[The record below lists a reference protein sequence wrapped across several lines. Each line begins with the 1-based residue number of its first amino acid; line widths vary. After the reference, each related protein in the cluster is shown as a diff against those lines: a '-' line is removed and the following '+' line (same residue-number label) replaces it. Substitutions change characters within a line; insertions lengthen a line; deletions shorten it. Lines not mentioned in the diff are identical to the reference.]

1 MSELNYIN
9 ETVVPR
15 MTKSI
20 NDTIV
25 PGMPNSVSE
34 TVVPGMPDGVSDTI
48 VPRMPKSVSDEQLF
62 VFVPTGSDFVAGIFK
77 INTNDFD
84 KNSLPVL
91 KIVESESLDS
101 SNENYNANGYVRAG
115 IIKAYVYEAFQKDL
129 KDEIAK
135 KQDKNLSKT
144 IAKATTVEGALTN
157 IDADATALSLRVK
170 TTEDDV
176 AALQNTVGNKN
187 SGLVA
192 DVETNTEAIRT
203 INNTTIPA
211 LDKRVTA
218 NSKSITTLDGKVT
231 GLSSGQEALK
241 TRMTAAE
248 TELNAHATDIADL
261 MTEEANLRKDVNT
274 NSDNIATQG
283 TAIEKNTN
291 DIKALQDTA
300 YGGETPI
307 GTYPSASTLPTS
319 EQLTAF
325 VQQEVSRAPKLGD
338 VVLFTQIV
346 TGGTDKSYKFMYT
359 ATGWSNYVIPTVE
372 SATNTDKGILQGTLG
387 DTTGNIQVSIAGGKV
402 ADILVKDGSTY
413 KSIKTVLDNLATSIT
428 NTNSTVAANKTAADK
443 GIAEAKA
450 AAAAVVK
457 KYNNVEF
464 TFVSNNDN
472 TITNFPCKYTATIDG
487 VTIDNVADVYFSA
500 VQIPLEIFS
509 SYVLVEAGK
518 VSIFATT
525 KVNYPT
531 SVTVPTVRIS

>member
-9 ETVVPR
+9 ETV
-15 MTKSI
+15 
-20 NDTIV
+20 
-25 PGMPNSVSE
+25 
-34 TVVPGMPDGVSDTI
+34 

-62 VFVPTGSDFVAGIFK
+62 VFVPVGNDIIAGIFK

-91 KIVESESLDS
+91 TIKQDEVVTQ
-101 SNENYNANGYVRAG
+101 NGTGFVRG
-115 IIKAYVYEAFQKDL
+115 KAVYTFVTDEDGKLQKQITDL
-129 KDEIAK
+129 KNN

-144 IAKATTVEGALTN
+144 IAGATTVEDALTN
-157 IDADATALSLRVK
+157 IDADATALAGRVS
-170 TTEDDV
+170 TAESEID
-176 AALQNTVGNKN
+176 ALQDTVNN
-187 SGLVA
+187 PSSGLVKKVNYIAA
-192 DVETNTEAIRT
+192 DVRT
-203 INNTTIPA
+203 INNTKIPE

-218 NSKSITTLDGKVT
+218 NSNSITTLDGKVT
-231 GLSSGQEALK
+231 GLSDNKQDKAINIPGIEAKTVEGALQELDG
-241 TRMTAAE
+241 E
-248 TELNAHATDIADL
+248 SSAHAESINDLKAADESL
-261 MTEEANLRKDVNT
+261 TNRVTNLEQ
-274 NSDNIATQG
+274 S
-283 TAIEKNTN
+283 
-291 DIKALQDTA
+291 A

-307 GTYPSASTLPTS
+307 GTYASSSTLPTS

-346 TGGTDKSYKFMYT
+346 SGGTDKSYKFMYT

-387 DTTGNIQVSIAGGKV
+387 DTTGNVQVSIVDGKV
-402 ADILVKDGSTY
+402 ADILVKDGTTY
-413 KSIKTVLDNLATSIT
+413 KSIKTLLDGLATKV
-428 NTNSTVAANKTAADK
+428 NTAQNTADN
-443 GIAEAKA
+443 II
-450 AAAAVVK
+450 K

-464 TFVSNNDN
+464 TFVSSDDN

-487 VTIDNVADVYFSA
+487 VTLDNVADVYFSA

-525 KVNYPT
+525 KANYPE

>member
-15 MTKSI
+15 TPKSI
-20 NDTIV
+20 N
-25 PGMPNSVSE
+25 E
-34 TVVPGMPDGVSDTI
+34 TVVPGMPDGISDTI

-91 KIVESESLDS
+91 KIVESTTLDS
-101 SNENYNANGYVRAG
+101 TDDNYNSNGYVRAG

-129 KDEIAK
+129 KDEIPK

-157 IDADATALSLRVK
+157 IDADVTALSLRVK

-176 AALQNTVGNKN
+176 TDLQNTVGNKN

-231 GLSSGQEALK
+231 GLSNTKQDKAINIPGIEAK
-241 TRMTAAE
+241 TVEGAL
-248 TELNAHATDIADL
+248 TELDGESSAHSKSINSLKAADESL
-261 MTEEANLRKDVNT
+261 ANRVN
-274 NSDNIATQG
+274 NLEQS
-283 TAIEKNTN
+283 
-291 DIKALQDTA
+291 A

-307 GTYPSASTLPTS
+307 GTYPSSSTLPTQA
-319 EQLTAF
+319 QLTAF

-387 DTTGNIQVSIAGGKV
+387 DTTGNIQVSIADGKV
-402 ADILVKDGSTY
+402 ADILVKDGTTY
-413 KSIKTVLDNLATSIT
+413 KSIKTLLDGLVTKV
-428 NTNSTVAANKTAADK
+428 NTAQNTADNV
-443 GIAEAKA
+443 I
-450 AAAAVVK
+450 K

-487 VTIDNVADVYFSA
+487 VTLDNVADVYFSA

>member
-15 MTKSI
+15 TPKSI
-20 NDTIV
+20 NETIV

-34 TVVPGMPDGVSDTI
+34 TVVPGMPDGVNETV

-77 INTNDFD
+77 IDTNDFD
-84 KNSLPVL
+84 KSKLPVL

-101 SNENYNANGYVRAG
+101 NDENYNSNGYVRAG

-157 IDADATALSLRVK
+157 IDANATALSLRVK
-170 TTEDDV
+170 TTEDDIT
-176 AALQNTVGNKN
+176 ALQNTVGNEN

-192 DVETNTEAIRT
+192 NVETNTEAIRT

-231 GLSSGQEALK
+231 GLSSGQEELK
-241 TRMTAAE
+241 TRMTVAE
-248 TELNAHATDIADL
+248 TELNEHARDIADL
-261 MTEEANLRKDVNT
+261 MTEEANLRKDINT

-291 DIKALQDTA
+291 DIKALQDAA

-325 VQQEVSRAPKLGD
+325 VHQEVSRAPKLGD

-413 KSIKTVLDNLATSIT
+413 KSIKTVLDNLATSIA

-450 AAAAVVK
+450 AAAAVIK

-464 TFVSNNDN
+464 TFVSNDDN

-487 VTIDNVADVYFSA
+487 VTLDNVADVYFSA

-509 SYVLVEAGK
+509 SYVLVEANK

>member
-9 ETVVPR
+9 ETV
-15 MTKSI
+15 
-20 NDTIV
+20 
-25 PGMPNSVSE
+25 
-34 TVVPGMPDGVSDTI
+34 

-62 VFVPTGSDFVAGIFK
+62 VFVPVGNDIIAGIFK
-77 INTNDFD
+77 IDSNDFD
-84 KNSLPVL
+84 KSKLPVL
-91 KIVESESLDS
+91 TIKQDEVVTQNGEGFVRGRAVYSFVKTAESGLQSQINDLNTNKQDKTDNNLNTTHKNVVGAINEVKGTADS
-101 SNENYNANGYVRAG
+101 ALAKANSNENYIKTVESIANSARNEAAEAKVAANRAENN
-115 IIKAYVYEAFQKDL
+115 ITE
-129 KDEIAK
+129 
-135 KQDKNLSKT
+135 LSK
-144 IAKATTVEGALTN
+144 KVTN
-157 IDADATALSLRVK
+157 INQQV
-170 TTEDDV
+170 
-176 AALQNTVGNKN
+176 N
-187 SGLVA
+187 
-192 DVETNTEAIRT
+192 
-203 INNTTIPA
+203 NNTGNINQLRTDI
-211 LDKRVTA
+211 D
-218 NSKSITTLDGKVT
+218 
-231 GLSSGQEALK
+231 GLS
-241 TRMTAAE
+241 TRVDTAE
-248 TELNAHATDIADL
+248 GDIGNLTIKDGELEGRID
-261 MTEEANLRKDVNT
+261 NLEQ
-274 NSDNIATQG
+274 S
-283 TAIEKNTN
+283 
-291 DIKALQDTA
+291 A

-307 GTYPSASTLPTS
+307 GTYPSAATLPTS

-413 KSIKTVLDNLATSIT
+413 KSIKTVLDNLATSIA
-428 NTNSTVAANKTAADK
+428 NTNSTVSANKTAADK

-450 AAAAVVK
+450 AAAAVIK

-464 TFVSNNDN
+464 TFVSNDDN

-487 VTIDNVADVYFSA
+487 VTLDNVADVYFSA